1 MAKSEVLSEIDNGL
15 VDVII
20 EAYKRGFSV
29 KSDFARLNADYVA
42 MAASMGLVSTR
53 LHSNFYS
60 REWRPTVEGLM
71 FVERLQLEDD
81 E

>member
-1 MAKSEVLSEIDNGL
+1 
-15 VDVII
+15 
-20 EAYKRGFSV
+20 
-29 KSDFARLNADYVA
+29 